1 MSTPDLIIHARGLNQ
16 SYGEKEVLHGLDFE
30 LREGA
35 IGLLGPNGSG
45 KTTLLRT
52 LLGLL
57 PVESGRCTVLGH
69 DPAEDPIAIRRRIGL
84 VPESECLVPGMNAVE
99 LTAYSGELSGMEPS
113 DAMQRAHQVLYYVG
127 LGEARYRDLGEY
139 SQGMKQRLK
148 LAQALVH
155 DPDLIFLDEP
165 TNGMDPPGREKMLE
179 LVREVSRTQGVSVVL
194 SSHLLPDVQETCDH
208 VLILQEGRVKGYSSV
223 THDPTKEHM
232 LFDVKG
238 RGDLEGLGRRLSELG
253 HSFSLIKGGIRVSLR
268 EGVQGPE
275 PILDA
280 ALSMPEALEIRHLIP
295 AGHSVE
301 DTFFEVID

>member
-1 MSTPDLIIHARGLNQ
+1 VSTPDLIIRSRGLTQ
-16 SYGEKEVLHGLDFE
+16 SYGEKTVLHGLDFE
-30 LREGA
+30 LHEGA

-57 PVESGRCTVLGH
+57 PVQPGHCSVLGH
-69 DPAEDPIAIRRRIGL
+69 DPALDPVAIRWLIGL

-99 LTAYSGELSGMEPS
+99 LTAYCGELSGMEPR

-127 LGEARYRDLGEY
+127 LGEARYRDLGDY

-165 TNGMDPPGREKMLE
+165 TNGMDPPGREKMLQ
-179 LVREVSRTQGVSVVL
+179 LIREVSRTKGVSVVL

-223 THDPTKEHM
+223 THDPMHERV
-232 LFDVKG
+232 LYDVRG
-238 RGDLEGLGRRLSELG
+238 RGPLEDLGRRLEEAG
-253 HSFSLIKGGIRVSLR
+253 HHFTAIKGGIRVSLR
-268 EGVQGPE
+268 EGIEGPE
-275 PILDA
+275 PIL
-280 ALSMPEALEIRHLIP
+280 EASLAMTEDLEIRHLIP
-295 AGHSVE
+295 AGRSVE
-301 DTFFEVID
+301 DTFFEAID